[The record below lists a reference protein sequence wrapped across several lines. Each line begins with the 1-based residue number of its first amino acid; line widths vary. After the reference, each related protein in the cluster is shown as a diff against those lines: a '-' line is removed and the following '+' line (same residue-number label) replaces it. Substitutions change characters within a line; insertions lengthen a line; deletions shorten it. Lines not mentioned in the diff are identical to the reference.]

1 MKHRLSLIVL
11 GGSGSRIKQIH
22 FSVKQFI
29 TIGVIF
35 LTVLCV
41 MVYGLV
47 DYLKMHSKIVDKEVL
62 EQQLSE
68 QSQEVLTQRRQIQ
81 LFAQE
86 INELKAN
93 IVSLSKFEKR
103 IRTLA
108 NLDQPGNQDSVFGV
122 GGSTPEDLN
131 ADIELTQSHH
141 QLMKEMHQH
150 MNSLGDA
157 SLSQENSL
165 SNLLEQLKEQK
176 NLLAHTPAIRPVDG
190 WITSAFAYRQSPF
203 TGKRE
208 FHKGL
213 DIANQKGTPI
223 VATADGVISF
233 VGERGSLG
241 NVVVIDHGYGI
252 TTRYAHL
259 QKGNKKRGER
269 VKRGETIA
277 QMGNSGRSTGP
288 HLHYEVR
295 LNGVPVNPDKYI
307 FN

>member
-41 MVYGLV
+41 LVYGLV
-47 DYLKMHSKIVDKEVL
+47 DYLKMHSRIVDKEVL
-62 EQQLSE
+62 EHQLSE

-108 NLDQPGNQDSVFGV
+108 NLDQSGNQDSVFGV

-150 MNSLGDA
+150 MNQLGDA

-190 WITSAFAYRQSPF
+190 WITSTFAYRQSPF

-208 FHKGL
+208 LHKGL
-213 DIANQKGTPI
+213 DIANQQGTPI
-223 VATADGVISF
+223 IATADGVISF

-259 QKGNKKRGER
+259 QKSIKKGGER